1 MLRDLGCRGKANIG
15 WSVFSRQPF
24 AATLQAWRD
33 SKSQNCEKL
42 LPTPWCICPIKME
55 RQKVKGQLHRSY
67 LKLCPSAVAKAATMV
82 PFEQS
87 DFDVTKGCEKSAARD
102 QLISSF
108 NGGSEP

>member
-1 MLRDLGCRGKANIG
+1 MHIASTTMGGDDDRDMAYCTDSVGNHLPLLLG
-15 WSVFSRQPF
+15 
-24 AATLQAWRD
+24 
-33 SKSQNCEKL
+33 
-42 LPTPWCICPIKME
+42 PIEME
-55 RQKVKGQLHRSY
+55 RHKVKGQLHRSY

-87 DFDVTKGCEKSAARD
+87 DLDVTKGCEKSAARD

>member
-1 MLRDLGCRGKANIG
+1 MMIAIWRIALIQWGNFWLVCCLSGNHLPLLLG
-15 WSVFSRQPF
+15 
-24 AATLQAWRD
+24 
-33 SKSQNCEKL
+33 
-42 LPTPWCICPIKME
+42 PIEME
-55 RQKVKGQLHRSY
+55 RHKVKGQLHRSY

-87 DFDVTKGCEKSAARD
+87 DLDVTKGCEKSAARD

>member
-1 MLRDLGCRGKANIG
+1 MMILVHCRKGNFWLVCCLSGNHLPLLLG
-15 WSVFSRQPF
+15 
-24 AATLQAWRD
+24 
-33 SKSQNCEKL
+33 
-42 LPTPWCICPIKME
+42 PIEME
-55 RQKVKGQLHRSY
+55 RHKVKGQLHRSY

-87 DFDVTKGCEKSAARD
+87 DLDVTKGCEKSAARD